1 MNVKQYAYR
10 VIWSEDDNE
19 FVGLCAE
26 FPSLS
31 WMDKEQ
37 AAALSG
43 IVNLVGDV
51 VADMESTGEK
61 IPQPLSLQKYSG
73 KFMIRTTPELHRR
86 LATLAMESGVSLNRL
101 VNSKLLEHN
110 A

>member
-1 MNVKQYAYR
+1 MNVKQYSYR

-19 FVGLCAE
+19 FIGLCAE

-51 VADMESTGEK
+51 VADMESSGEK

-73 KFMIRTTPELHRR
+73 KFMIRTTPELHRQ
-86 LATLAMESGVSLNRL
+86 LATMAMESGVSLNRL
-101 VNSKLLEHN
+101 VNSKLLGQR

>member
-31 WMDKEQ
+31 WMDTEQ
-37 AAALSG
+37 TTALSG
-43 IVNLVGDV
+43 IVNLVGEV

-110 A
+110 V

>member
-10 VIWSEDDNE
+10 VVWSEEDNE

-26 FPSLS
+26 FPSLP

-37 AAALSG
+37 TAALSG
-43 IVNLVGDV
+43 IVNLVGEI

-61 IPQPLSLQKYSG
+61 IPQPLALQKYSG
-73 KFMIRTTPELHRR
+73 KFMIRTTPELYKETASFFFIFFLHSI
-86 LATLAMESGVSLNRL
+86 MK
-101 VNSKLLEHN
+101 NSISFQS
-110 A
+110 AA